1 MGIYET
7 LGVPRILNACGTNTR
22 LSGGLMAPE
31 VVAAMAEA
39 ARATVEMPA
48 LQAAASR
55 AIAAATGAEAGIV
68 TAGASAALLLGAAA
82 CMARLDLGAMNRL
95 PGTRGLPDEFVVIR
109 SQRNMYDRAIRAAGG
124 RIVEVGIPDRFS
136 GPGVRDAAPWEI
148 ADAVTDR
155 TAAVFWLAGAASL
168 PPLPEVAAVAHARGI
183 PVLVDAAAQLPPRE
197 NLRRFLAEGA
207 DLVCFSGGKAIGG
220 PQASGILAG
229 RRDLVASALAQMLDL
244 DLPEA
249 QFVAP
254 AEFAPLAQ
262 MRGLP
267 HHGIGRSCKTGK
279 EEIVGLIVALRRFAD
294 EDPAARTAGWTARLR
309 RVLDAAGPI
318 PGVAAALVPDAA
330 RPGLPL
336 LVLRFAD
343 AAAAADAEA
352 RLRGRKPIA
361 VHCDAARVGQG
372 ILAVNPI
379 AFADEDAPVLGA
391 ALAACCAPGR

>member
-7 LGVPRILNACGTNTR
+7 LGVPRIINAYGTNTR
-22 LSGGLMAPE
+22 LSGGMMEPE

-39 ARATVEMPA
+39 AQATVEMPA

-82 CMARLDLGAMNRL
+82 CMARLDPGAMNRL
-95 PGTRGLPDEFVVIR
+95 PDVRGLPHEFVAVR
-109 SQRNMYDRAIRAAGG
+109 SQRNMYDRAIRVAGG
-124 RIVEVGIPDRFS
+124 SIVEVGIPDRVS

-148 ADAVTDR
+148 AEAITDR
-155 TAAVFWLAGAASL
+155 TAAVFWLAGGRSL
-168 PPLPEVAAVAHARGI
+168 PPLPAVAEVAHARGI

-197 NLRRFLAEGA
+197 NLRLFLAQGA

-229 RRDLVASALAQMLDL
+229 RRDLVSSALLQMLDL

-249 QFVAP
+249 QFVP
-254 AEFAPLAQ
+254 PPEFAPLAQ

-279 EEIVGLIVALRRFAD
+279 EEIVGLIVALQRFVAA
-294 EDPAARTAGWTARLR
+294 DPAERTARWTARLEAVR
-309 RVLDAAGPI
+309 RAAGI
-318 PGVAAALVPDAA
+318 PMALLPDGAK
-330 RPGLPL
+330 PGLPL
-336 LVLRFAD
+336 LAMRFAD
-343 AAAAADAEA
+343 AASAAAAEA
-352 RLRGRKPIA
+352 RQCRRG
-361 VHCDAARVGQG
+361 
-372 ILAVNPI
+372 
-379 AFADEDAPVLGA
+379 
-391 ALAACCAPGR
+391 